1 MTVHL
6 TADVMCNL
14 GESFALADVLEDL
27 FRPAI
32 RFVTPISMYSLCW
45 SSNHQLSSYLN
56 ALLKRGGVI
65 IAPEFGIKGM
75 KGEPLIN
82 VPTRYFRVKY
92 KGEDDIFVMMGLSV
106 ETLDPTFYKE
116 SPDGFFVDKGGWK
129 EWLVPSVGAFEQF
142 MK

>member
-6 TADVMCNL
+6 TTDVMRNL
-14 GESFALADVLEDL
+14 GESFAQDDVLNEIFSRSDKL
-27 FRPAI
+27 
-32 RFVTPISMYSLCW
+32 VTGIPLVSLSW
-45 SSNHQLSSYLN
+45 SSEHQLSSRLN
-56 ALLKRGGVI
+56 AHLERGGSI

-92 KGEDDIFVMMGLSV
+92 KREDDIFVIMGKSV

-116 SPDGFFVDKGGWK
+116 CPDGFFVDKGGWK
-129 EWLVPSVGAFEQF
+129 EWLVPSVGDFEQF
-142 MK
+142 TS